1 MGVSESRKDPT
12 AITSLFIGKTLSGES
27 VGRIPGLAVERLAR
41 TAFVVLLLV
50 EFGVDGAVLA
60 AEVRLRNSFKSLVDC
75 PRQIIVIKNNVPNSN
90 DLLAEVLLKCA
101 AARGKW
107 EVSLPFCTFAHHT
120 LATDKMEGVQVKV
133 RRLNVY
139 LVYCVLVL
147 SDHLIIVLKAF

>member
-1 MGVSESRKDPT
+1 MPRFAFGGIGVSRGSHSDNLAVHRKD
-12 AITSLFIGKTLSGES
+12 SGDA
-27 VGRIPGLAVERLAR
+27 VGRIPGLVVDRLAR

-101 AARGKW
+101 AARGK
-107 EVSLPFCTFAHHT
+107 CNR
-120 LATDKMEGVQVKV
+120 D
-133 RRLNVY
+133 
-139 LVYCVLVL
+139 
-147 SDHLIIVLKAF
+147 LKASLRNKKVSWRVDQ